1 MEDSYEVTDLLSS
14 AVSSLTR
21 PKKHIETSTFQENG
35 NISHKSNKSTK
46 LSFCT
51 DPNHVDNAAI
61 STGEKRGYSNE
72 DIKRNLIGF
81 VWGVLASLFFA
92 ISNACTQVSKIVRF
106 DNKAH
111 CLSLFLF
118 I

>member
-21 PKKHIETSTFQENG
+21 PRKNTETSTFQENG
-35 NISHKSNKSTK
+35 NITHSCKSTN
-46 LSFCT
+46 LSFCAET
-51 DPNHVDNAAI
+51 NHVDNAANI
-61 STGEKRGYSNE
+61 TDEKVGYSNK

-92 ISNACTQVSKIVRF
+92 ISNVCTQVIEVITF
-106 DNKAH
+106 
-111 CLSLFLF
+111 LLGFSLIL
-118 I
+118 